1 MGGGRSCRRNDRE
14 VLLPC
19 RNLPR
24 LLDPVLAERA
34 LHAADDR
41 SADAHRDV
49 APVVLVLR
57 VSGPLLCDAEAA
69 DVADVSIDD
78 DELAVIAIV
87 HPSEVADAEGMELA
101 DLHAGVAHDRF

>member
-19 RNLPR
+19 RNLAR

-41 SADAHRDV
+41 PADAHRDV
-49 APVVLVLR
+49 APVVFVRAGARPPLR
-57 VSGPLLCDAEAA
+57 DAETA
-69 DVADVSIDD
+69 DVADVSVDD

-87 HPSEVADAEGMELA
+87 HPSEIADAEGMELA
-101 DLHAGVAHDRF
+101 